1 MFMSRSYLE
10 TLSLFNSRCGFQSG
24 HLLVHV
30 HQQWGMLDITQLTVL
45 ANGANGI
52 WAGLC
57 EEGAAMGHAS
67 STVTI
72 LNLIRMGNKKVL
84 RNFNCAELRNAA
96 IAVTQITT
104 GQLPHPKQPVYGARA
119 LDMVFGMDQFS
130 PNEKE
135 FSLAKFFG
143 EEPVMRMTTL
153 ASAKMIA
160 KRLQNLFGAD
170 PQFTEE
176 MGKKMKE
183 KMLEDLHA
191 NRKEEYMSEMG
202 IALLFDRAGGKLTA
216 KMRDNI
222 AKVYIRLI

>member
-1 MFMSRSYLE
+1 
-10 TLSLFNSRCGFQSG
+10 
-24 HLLVHV
+24 
-30 HQQWGMLDITQLTVL
+30 MLDTTQLAVL

-67 STVTI
+67 STTTI

-84 RNFNCAELRNAA
+84 KNFNCTELRNAA

-104 GQLPHPKQPVYGARA
+104 GLPPPPKQPVYGARA
-119 LDMVFGMDQFS
+119 LDMVFGMDQFT

-153 ASAKMIA
+153 ASPEMIA
-160 KRLQNLFGAD
+160 KRLQNLFGND

-176 MGKKMKE
+176 MGKKMKA

-191 NRKEEYMSEMG
+191 NRKEEYMSEVG
-202 IALLFDRAGGKLTA
+202 IAMLFDRSGGKLTE
-216 KMRDNI
+216 KMREVV
-222 AKVYIRLI
+222 AQVH